1 MLELRGKGG
10 KDLRMLAQV
19 AEGVAWM
26 KYSSA
31 APGYSSYYAVQTRL
45 EIGLVF
51 FPSRDCSVV
60 VSSLFGLAAVSN
72 KSFDKSGFDLPKPI

>member
-51 FPSRDCSVV
+51 FSSRDCSVV
-60 VSSLFGLAAVSN
+60 VSSLIGLAAVSN
-72 KSFDKSGFDLPKPI
+72 KSLDKSGFDLPKPI